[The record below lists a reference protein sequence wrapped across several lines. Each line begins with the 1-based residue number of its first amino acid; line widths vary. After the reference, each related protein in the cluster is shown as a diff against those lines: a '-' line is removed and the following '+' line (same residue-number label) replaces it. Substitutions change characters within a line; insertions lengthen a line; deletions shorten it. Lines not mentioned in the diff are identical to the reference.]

1 MRILPRSLFGRLV
14 LILVGGLVV
23 AQSLTVAIQLNE
35 RQKFA
40 TRALESRWAARVADT
55 LQLLDSLGQEE
66 RERVAAVMSS
76 RRLKISAPHPATSGA
91 EQSAKVSTHAL
102 ALRGML
108 QRALAQP
115 NIGITVSERVP
126 QRGHGPARWAR
137 LLGPPHDIIVDARLN
152 DGTGVR
158 LEYSFGPPARD
169 WPFQMLV
176 TVLVLITAT
185 IVVALLAVRLVIRP
199 LHTLSAAAEALGADI
214 NRPPLPETGPT
225 EVRRAAQA
233 FNTMQGRLVRFI
245 EDRTR
250 MLAAVS
256 HDLRTPI
263 TRMLLRSEALNDDA
277 LREKFQQDLSEM
289 ESMVNAALNYMRGV
303 DACEASQRVDLMAL
317 IDTVQA
323 DAEEMGKPVQTCHR
337 LEVIMECRPIAL
349 RRALDNLIDNA
360 VKYGGRAEI
369 YVEDLGPHVHIRISD
384 AGPGIP
390 EPELERVFEPF
401 YRLDPSRNRDQGGA
415 GLGLSIARN
424 IVRAHGGELVLRNR
438 PTGGLEATMCLPH
451 QTR

>member
-1 MRILPRSLFGRLV
+1 MLPRSLFGRLV

-23 AQSLTVAIQLNE
+23 AQSLTIAIQLNE

-55 LQLLDSLGQEE
+55 LQLLDSLGQNE

-76 RRLKISAPHPATSGA
+76 RRLKISTSDHASLGG
-91 EQSAKVSTHAL
+91 EPGGRVTPHAL
-102 ALRGML
+102 TLRALL
-108 QRALAQP
+108 QRALTQP
-115 NIGITVSERVP
+115 NIGIAVWERVP
-126 QRGHGPARWAR
+126 QRGGGPARLTR
-137 LLGPPHDIIVDARLN
+137 LLAPPHDIIVDARLD
-152 DGTGVR
+152 DGTNVR
-158 LEYSFGPPARD
+158 LEYAFGPPPHD

-176 TVLVLITAT
+176 TLMVLVTAT

-199 LHTLSAAAEALGADI
+199 LHTLAEAAEALGADI

-233 FNTMQGRLVRFI
+233 FNTMQGRLRRFI

-263 TRMLLRSEALNDDA
+263 TRMLLRSEALNDAA
-277 LREKFQQDLSEM
+277 LREKFQQDLLEM
-289 ESMVNAALNYMRGV
+289 ESMVNAALNYMRGI
-303 DACEASQRVDLMAL
+303 DAREISQRVDLMAL

-323 DAEEMGKPVQTCHR
+323 DAEEIGKPVVTRQR
-337 LEVIMECRPIAL
+337 LDVILECRPMAL
-349 RRALDNLIDNA
+349 KRALDNLIDNA
-360 VKYGGRAEI
+360 VKYGGRADI
-369 YVEDLGPHVHIRISD
+369 YVEDRGSHINIRISD

-390 EPELERVFEPF
+390 ESELERVFEPF
-401 YRLDPSRNRDQGGA
+401 FRLDPSRNLAQGGA

-424 IVRAHGGELVLRNR
+424 IVRAHGGELILRNR
-438 PTGGLEATMCLPH
+438 PTGGLDATMSLPH
-451 QTR
+451 GK